1 MRVLIGEYAY
11 AFISGDPKACDLA
24 TSIARYPQLKLRVFS
39 FNRLAQVNRKSKES
53 ERSNEDESSNW
64 SPEPS

>member
-1 MRVLIGEYAY
+1 MRLRIGEYAY

-39 FNRLAQVNRKSKES
+39 FNRLAQKEVTEKRKE
-53 ERSNEDESSNW
+53 
-64 SPEPS
+64 

>member
-1 MRVLIGEYAY
+1 MRSAIGEYGH

-39 FNRLAQVNRKSKES
+39 FNRLAHKTRERRERKE
-53 ERSNEDESSNW
+53 
-64 SPEPS
+64 